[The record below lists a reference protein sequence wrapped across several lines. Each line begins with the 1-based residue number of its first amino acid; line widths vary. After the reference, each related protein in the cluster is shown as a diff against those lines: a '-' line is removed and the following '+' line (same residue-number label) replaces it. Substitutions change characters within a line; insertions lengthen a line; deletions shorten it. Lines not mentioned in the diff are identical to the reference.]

1 MNYKAAL
8 TVLVLFAAAGLG
20 MFAFADA
27 ADADDPSSAASYGI
41 TGEGVVATETTS
53 EYTIEFS
60 EATAYSDLSVTYTAT
75 LTKDGNTISSG
86 VTPSSGSISDGKT
99 ATLTLASQDTSGN
112 YKITVVF
119 TETVTFEGASEE
131 KTYTYE
137 TSLNVK
143 IMQPITLSINLENTG
158 KTDIYKS
165 TVVFYVDGTLVE
177 GSETEVTVAAGATT
191 TVTYDYLP
199 DGLSSGKHTYYIV
212 SADET
217 EIGGIGADH
226 KSTFYYNQGNN
237 DLFIYIAAI
246 FVVLMAILLI
256 WVFRKPVKNRGKPK
270 ARK

>member
-41 TGEGVVATETTS
+41 TGEGVVATKTTS

-60 EATAYSDLSVTYTAT
+60 EATAYSDISVTY
-75 LTKDGNTISSG
+75 
-86 VTPSSGSISDGKT
+86 T
-99 ATLTLASQDTSGN
+99 ATLTLASQDSSGN
-112 YKITVVF
+112 YKIAVVF

-131 KTYTYE
+131 KTFTYE
-137 TSLNVK
+137 KSLDVK

-165 TVVFYVDGTLVE
+165 TVVFYVDDALVE

-191 TVTYDYLP
+191 TVTYNYLP